1 MPVNDRTPTPQ
12 ETQALDEVGA
22 VGLGH
27 LFCCTG
33 RTNPNFQQSDDSE
46 SGSDTPEYGDE
57 RLQLYNH
64 VDAQQQRIEKQIIFV
79 SRCTKF
85 AILF

>member
-33 RTNPNFQQSDDSE
+33 RTNPIFSKATTLKADLILLNMATNVYNSTIMLMRSNKE
-46 SGSDTPEYGDE
+46 SRNRS
-57 RLQLYNH
+57 
-64 VDAQQQRIEKQIIFV
+64 F
-79 SRCTKF
+79 S
-85 AILF
+85 